1 MGCKNNKTTISRY
14 LDGLLNEDEN
24 KSIQEHLNVCP
35 ECRNFYEETKAII
48 ALIETPRQVLPSPYL
63 YFKIRNEI
71 ETMENRPAAL
81 KWLRPVLVPVLAAM
95 TFLMFGIGSTLFFRS
110 LGDRSQVYPQRPGTD
125 LNLQVFNDAPQSSLA
140 RAYAQL
146 TGDRK

>member
-24 KSIQEHLNVCP
+24 KSIQEHMNVCP
-35 ECRNFYEETKAII
+35 ECRNFYEENKAIMI
-48 ALIETPRQVLPSPYL
+48 LIEAPDQVLPSPYL
-63 YFKIRNEI
+63 YSKIRNNI
-71 ETMENRPAAL
+71 EAMENRPAVL
-81 KWLRPVLVPVLAAM
+81 KGLRPVLVPALVAL
-95 TFLMFGIGSTLFFRS
+95 TFLLFGLTSTLFFRN
-110 LGDRSQVYPQRPGTD
+110 LAGRSGVQARGSGAE

-140 RAYAQL
+140 QAYAQI